1 MNQLYDSALLA
12 DAAYLFFNQGLYN
25 TGTGE
30 IDPQVASVFKERGF
44 TQDQFTYL
52 RDTYKVKA
60 HLPNTVTGLSLTIF
74 ENKNTHELTIAF
86 RGTEPPETGTLS
98 FLQDLFRDLVLAAGF
113 DTLTGGLG
121 QDPAIVT
128 FLQGAGV
135 LDADAP
141 VNERAHTLDK
151 VMAHNPLFGCG

>member
-60 HLPNTVTGLSLTIF
+60 HLPNTVTGLSLTILKTKHTRTDHRF
-74 ENKNTHELTIAF
+74 S
-86 RGTEPPETGTLS
+86 GTEPPETGTLS
-98 FLQDLFRDLVLAAGF
+98 FCRISFHDLVLAAGF
-113 DTLTGGLG
+113 DTLTGDSTGPRHCHL
-121 QDPAIVT
+121 PARCR
-128 FLQGAGV
+128 GV
-135 LDADAP
+135 
-141 VNERAHTLDK
+141 
-151 VMAHNPLFGCG
+151 GC